1 MDHPLEILIT
11 VPLSEQHLSQIKS
24 LSPRI
29 SIQYAQA
36 RKAGDI
42 PDEVWKK
49 TEVLY
54 TSRVLPEPEQA
65 PNLRWIQFNLAGIDH
80 AIQAPITRKAGVI
93 VTTLSGA
100 AATQVAEHVLMM
112 LLSLGHHLPEMIS
125 SQRRAEW
132 PKDKWERFLPI
143 ELRDSTV
150 GIVGYGSIGRQV
162 ARLLVTFGAQVL
174 ATKRDVFHPE
184 DYGYTPEGFGDPQ
197 AEFVRRIYPPQ
208 ALGSMIKECDFVVVT
223 LPLTP
228 GTKGMLNADML
239 ALMKPTA
246 FLVDVSRGG
255 IVDHSALITALKDH
269 RIAGAALDVFPEEPL
284 PESSPLWKL
293 PNVILTPH
301 ISGNTSKYE
310 ARAVALFIENLE
322 GYLAGQPL
330 SNQVEPDL
338 GY

>member
-1 MDHPLEILIT
+1 MDHPIEILIT
-11 VPLSEQHLSQIKS
+11 VPLSEQHLSQIKNE
-24 LSPRI
+24 SPGI
-29 SIQYAQA
+29 SIQHSVV

-54 TSRVLPEPEQA
+54 TSRVVPEPEQA

-80 AIQAPITRKAGVI
+80 AIQASIPRKAGVI

-100 AATQVAEHVLMM
+100 ASTQVAEHVLMM

-132 PKDKWERFLPI
+132 PKDRWERFLPI
-143 ELRDSTV
+143 ELRENTV

-162 ARLLVTFGAQVL
+162 ARLLADFGAQVL
-174 ATKRDVFHPE
+174 ATKRDVLHPE
-184 DYGYTPEGFGDPQ
+184 DDGFTPERFGDPR
-197 AEFVRRIYPPQ
+197 AEFVHRIYPPQ
-208 ALGSMIKECDFVVVT
+208 ALGSMIKVCDFVVVT
-223 LPLTP
+223 VPLTP
-228 GTKGMLNADML
+228 ATKGMLNADTL
-239 ALMKPTA
+239 GLMKPTA

-255 IVDHSALITALKDH
+255 IVDHNALITALKDH

-310 ARAVALFIENLE
+310 ARAVVLFIENLQR
-322 GYLAGQPL
+322 YLAGQPL
-330 SNQVEPDL
+330 YNQVEPDL

>member
-1 MDHPLEILIT
+1 MDHPIEILIT
-11 VPLSEQHLSQIKS
+11 VPLSEQHLSQIKNE
-24 LSPRI
+24 SPGI
-29 SIQYAQA
+29 SIRHSVV
-36 RKAGDI
+36 RKTGDI

-54 TSRVLPEPEQA
+54 TSRVVPEPEQA

-100 AATQVAEHVLMM
+100 ASTQVAEHVLMM
-112 LLSLGHHLPEMIS
+112 LLSLGHHLQEMIS

-132 PKDKWERFLPI
+132 PKDRWERFLPI
-143 ELRDSTV
+143 ELRENTV

-162 ARLLVTFGAQVL
+162 ARLLADFGAQVL
-174 ATKRDVFHPE
+174 ATKRDVLHPE
-184 DYGYTPEGFGDPQ
+184 DDGFTPEGFGDPR
-197 AEFVRRIYPPQ
+197 AEFVHRIYPPQ
-208 ALGSMIKECDFVVVT
+208 ALGSMIKVCDFVVVT
-223 LPLTP
+223 VPLTP
-228 GTKGMLNADML
+228 ASKGMLNADTL
-239 ALMKPTA
+239 GLMKPTA

-255 IVDHSALITALKDH
+255 IVDHNALITALKDH

-310 ARAVALFIENLE
+310 ARAVVLFIENLQR
-322 GYLAGQPL
+322 YLAGQPL
-330 SNQVEPDL
+330 YNQVEPDL